1 VRIVLD
7 ANLIAALA
15 LQMPYA
21 PAVEMKMLEWNR
33 LGARFAAPALW
44 SYEVGSALR
53 KAVVTRFVPGKDLD
67 GLIALVWALDIE
79 SIPDSPDLQRRAL
92 AWAERLRQSK
102 SYDGAYLAVA
112 EALGAEFWTADRALV
127 DRAGVDWVRLLE
139 AGPGVG
145 KAQSHPT

>member
-1 VRIVLD
+1 MQIVLD

-15 LQMPYA
+15 LQLPYA
-21 PAVEMKMLEWNR
+21 PAVETKMVEWNK

-53 KAVVTRFVPGKDLD
+53 KAIVTGFVPIEDLN

-79 SIPDSPDLQRRAL
+79 SIPDSPDLQHRAL

-127 DRAGVDWVRLLE
+127 QGAGVDWVRLLE
-139 AGPGVG
+139 AGQQV
-145 KAQSHPT
+145 